1 MHQNFVCYPLTTET
15 SYYQDTVNL
24 LDSQSDLSTIGGR
37 IKYYR
42 LQLGLRQKDLSLIT
56 EIDRGVI
63 IDYENNFVPHTLE
76 TCTRIAEGLKIDPL
90 LILDDYLTFLAADFG
105 SKILSIRK
113 NLKLTQ
119 KEFAKL
125 IGVIQSTIS
134 SWEKNENCPS
144 RANFER
150 IKKYIL

>member
-24 LDSQSDLSTIGGR
+24 LDCQSDLSTIGGR

-42 LQLGLRQKDLSLIT
+42 LQSDLLQKDLSQIT
-56 EIDRGVI
+56 GIDRGTI

-76 TCTRIAEGLKIDPL
+76 TCIKIAEGLKIDPF
-90 LILDDYLTFLAADFG
+90 LIFDDYLTFLATDFG

-134 SWEKNENCPS
+134 SWEQNEKRPS

-150 IKKYIL
+150 IKKYI